1 MDGIYDLGG
10 MSGFGEIDI
19 EVNEPVFHEDWEAFA
34 YAAVF
39 LGMGTFN
46 ADEYRHAVERID
58 PSLYL
63 SYSYYERVL
72 AAATTLFVEKG
83 LIPFAELEQHAA
95 GHVPL
100 ARAISKTA
108 GKSIIRHT
116 DSFEV
121 GDVVRVRTLHATGH
135 SRAPRYVHGKQ
146 GVVTHITP
154 PFRVPDANAHGE
166 EYPAQS
172 TYHVRFNSSE
182 LWSDSAEPNTSVVV
196 DLWQM
201 YLEAI

>member
-1 MDGIYDLGG
+1 MDGIHDLGG
-10 MSGFGEIDI
+10 MGGFGKINI
-19 EVNEPVFHEDWEAFA
+19 EANEPVFHEDWEAFA

-58 PSLYL
+58 PALYL
-63 SYSYYERVL
+63 SYTYYERVL
-72 AAATTLFVEKG
+72 AAATTLFIEKG
-83 LIPFAELEQHAA
+83 IISNQELEQNAE
-95 GHVPL
+95 GLVPL
-100 ARAISKTA
+100 ARPISKTA
-108 GKSIIRHT
+108 GKSVINHAET
-116 DSFEV
+116 FEV
-121 GDVVRVRTLHATGH
+121 GDRVRVKTLHATGH

-154 PFRVPDANAHGE
+154 PFRVPDANAHGQ

-172 TYHVRFNSSE
+172 TCHVRFEADE
-182 LWSDSAEPNTSVVV
+182 LWRDSAEANTTVVV
-196 DLWQM
+196 DLWQI